1 MRFEKGNN
9 YSEGRPEGSKNKT
22 TLAKEE
28 RRVVFD
34 EEAQKIFLN
43 RIQKAKPEYILDQY
57 LGKAPEKLDVAIT
70 ITPIFG
76 GRSVKNLEEVKKLE
90 EVKQIENGDIQD

>member
-1 MRFEKGNN
+1 MKWEQGQSGNPA
-9 YSEGRPEGSKNKT
+9 GRPKGSKDKT

-57 LGKAPEKLDVAIT
+57 LGKAPEKLDVEIKVV
-70 ITPIFG
+70 PIFG
-76 GRSVKNLEEVKKLE
+76 GRSVKNIEEVKK
-90 EVKQIENGDIQD
+90 IEDES